1 MCFGQCIAYIYTV
14 FYTVKLNK
22 MRLFKGD
29 RLDNV
34 ELQRSRKSTE
44 NVLGTMWESVLQILS
59 SIDDAIIIWKL

>member
-1 MCFGQCIAYIYTV
+1 
-14 FYTVKLNK
+14 

-44 NVLGTMWESVLQILS
+44 NVLGTMWEYSIANTFLYRWCNNYLKIINIIL
-59 SIDDAIIIWKL
+59 KTENKT